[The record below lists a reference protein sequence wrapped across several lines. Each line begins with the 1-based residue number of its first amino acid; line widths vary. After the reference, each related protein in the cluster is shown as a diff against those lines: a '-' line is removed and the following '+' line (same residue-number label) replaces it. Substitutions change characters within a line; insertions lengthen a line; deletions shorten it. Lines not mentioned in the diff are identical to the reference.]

1 MKKIL
6 LVVLSLLLATAG
18 MAAADDSSSW
28 LTIGGDYRFRIDYLK
43 GTVQS
48 YNQINPT
55 QPMFISPGVF
65 NPAFIAAQVPEH
77 TISND
82 SLMTNRFG
90 INLKANPLEDVS
102 VKARLVMYKVWGHET
117 ADPYLDGLFMDR
129 VVVMDGTSTHIP
141 QDNTLRVDYAYATV
155 SNIFNAPIWFSI
167 GRRPSTGGIPGNIR
181 QNQEKIG
188 TAGIP
193 NIMVDY
199 AFDGFSLG
207 FAPDIDALPG
217 SYIKLCGGR
226 GFDTGFETKQDTL
239 KDTNFIGVNVALIDT
254 EKIHAEIQWQRGMNI
269 FDSPSDGFSTT
280 TGLGPNG
287 TPPNVTINFP
297 VSNNLG
303 DIDWAGGVVMG
314 KLGGLNLFVSAAES
328 MTNPKGSTAMF
339 GNPDLTVGLLNNGT
353 SQEKN
358 TGYAVYVGG
367 RYDIAAT
374 GTKIG
379 AEYNHGSKFW
389 IGFVPASDDV
399 WTAKLGTRGD
409 VYEIYLIQDLNRKA
423 IAKNAKAFVRLGYQ
437 YYKFDYTGSNSWLGA
452 PMAISDISI
461 TNPMTAQVFAP
472 VKDAKDIYLTF
483 DVQF

>member
-28 LTIGGDYRFRIDYLK
+28 LTIGGDYRFRGDWLKASIPAYLQID
-43 GTVQS
+43 
-48 YNQINPT
+48 PT
-55 QPMFISPGVF
+55 QPAFIGGLP
-65 NPAFIAAQVPEH
+65 NPAFATPIPEH
-77 TISND
+77 AVENNN
-82 SLMTNRFG
+82 LLTNRFG

-117 ADPYLDGLFMDR
+117 SDPFLNGMFLDR
-129 VVVMDGTSTHIP
+129 ATNMDGTSGHIP
-141 QDNTLRVDYAYATV
+141 QDNTVRVDYAYATV

-199 AFDGFSLG
+199 AFDGLSLG

-217 SYIKLCGGR
+217 SYIKFCYGK
-226 GFDTGFETKQDTL
+226 GFDAGFQDNAVMTSHDTL
-239 KDTNFIGVNVALIDT
+239 KDTDFVGINLALIDT
-254 EKIHAEIQWQRGMNI
+254 EKIHAEIQWQRGMNL
-269 FDSPSDGFSTT
+269 FNAPSDGFNLAFPAGPGTT
-280 TGLGPNG
+280 NINIP
-287 TPPNVTINFP
+287 VTA
-297 VSNNLG
+297 NLG

-314 KLGGLNLFVSAAES
+314 KIGGLNLFVSAAES
-328 MTNPKGSTAMF
+328 MTDPKGSTAMF

-367 RYDIAAT
+367 RYDIAPT

-379 AEYNHGSKFW
+379 AEYNHGSKYW

-409 VYEIYLIQDLNRKA
+409 VYELYLIQDLNRKA
-423 IAKNAKAFVRLGYQ
+423 IAPKAKAFVRLGYQ

-452 PMAISDISI
+452 PMAISDISAM
-461 TNPMTAQVFAP
+461 NPLTAQLFAP